1 MPHEIDQ
8 TTGHAAVFTVGT
20 PPWHGLGTTVA
31 SAVSSQEAIGLA
43 GLDWQVEQWPV
54 TAVAP
59 DGTTAMPTNRFLAN
73 VRSDTRAV
81 LDVVS
86 AKYRPF
92 QNHEAFAF
100 ADAIVGECLA
110 KYETA
115 GALRGGRRVWM
126 LLRLP
131 EELKVGAGDR
141 LRPYLLLFNSHDASS
156 PLRAVLTTVRVV
168 CQNTLNLAMGL
179 AGNEG
184 VTIRHRGELQSQV
197 DQARVTLG
205 LAHRRLKTFGEE
217 VGAMKAVPMTGGR
230 LERYFNSL
238 LAPLGDRPTDGERKN
253 RAAALERLN
262 VNFTDATNTVGG
274 MRGTLWA
281 ALNAATEY
289 ADHHRRVRGSNPGAR
304 AENRLDSI
312 WFGSGHDFK
321 QAAYRSAL
329 DLIRSN

>member
-8 TTGHAAVFTVGT
+8 TAGRAAVFTVGT

-31 SAVSSQEAIGLA
+31 SAVTSQEAIGLA
-43 GLDWQVEQWPV
+43 GLDWLVEQWPV
-54 TAVAP
+54 SAIAP
-59 DGTTAMPTNRFLAN
+59 DGTATKPTGRFLAN
-73 VRSDTRAV
+73 VRSDTSAV
-81 LDVVS
+81 LGVVS
-86 AKYRPF
+86 SKYRPF

-100 ADAIVGECLA
+100 ADAIVGEGLA

-115 GALRGGRRVWM
+115 GGLRGGRRVWM

-131 EELKVGAGDR
+131 EELKVGAGDS

-168 CQNTLNLAMGL
+168 CQNTLNLAMGI
-179 AGNEG
+179 AGSEG
-184 VTIRHRGELQSQV
+184 VTIRHRGELQAQV

-205 LAHRRLKTFGEE
+205 LAHRRLKAFGDEIL
-217 VGAMKAVPMTGGR
+217 AMKRVPMTGGR
-230 LERYFNSL
+230 LGRYFNDVL
-238 LAPLGDRPTDGERKN
+238 PELPKHPTDRERKN
-253 RAAALERLN
+253 REAALEKLHA
-262 VNFTDATNTVGG
+262 NFTDGTNTVGG

-289 ADHHRRVRGSNPGAR
+289 ADYQRRFRGTDQAAK

-312 WFGSGHDFK
+312 WFGSANEFK
-321 QAAYRSAL
+321 QQAYRAAVEL
-329 DLIRSN
+329 ARLN

>member
-8 TTGHAAVFTVGT
+8 TAGRAAVFTVGT
-20 PPWHGLGTTVA
+20 PPWHGLGTTVT
-31 SAVSSQEAIGLA
+31 SAVTSQEAIGLA
-43 GLDWQVEQWPV
+43 GLDWLVEQWPV
-54 TAVAP
+54 SAIAPNGTA
-59 DGTTAMPTNRFLAN
+59 TQPTGRFLAN

-81 LDVVS
+81 LGVVS
-86 AKYRPF
+86 SKYRPF

-100 ADAIVGECLA
+100 ADAIVGEGQA

-115 GALRGGRRVWM
+115 GGLRDGRRVWM

-131 EELKVGAGDR
+131 DELKVGTGDS

-156 PLRAVLTTVRVV
+156 PLRAVLTTIRVV
-168 CQNTLNLAMGL
+168 CQNTLNLAMGV

-184 VTIRHRGELQSQV
+184 VTIRHRGELAAQV
-197 DQARVTLG
+197 SQARTTLG

-217 VGAMKAVPMTGGR
+217 VIAMKAVPMTGGR
-230 LERYFNSL
+230 LERYFESVL
-238 LAPLGDRPTDGERKN
+238 PVLGDRPTQRERAN
-253 RAAALERLN
+253 RAKAIERLN
-262 VNFTDATNTVGG
+262 VNFSDSTNTVGG

-289 ADHHRRVRGSNPGAR
+289 ADHQRRFRGASPATK

-312 WFGSGHDFK
+312 WFGSANDFK
-321 QAAYRSAL
+321 QSAYRTA
-329 DLIRSN
+329 IAMARSN